1 MDKINSKY
9 FFEIDKTKPVYGL
22 ISTAIN
28 KFYLLD
34 NDYETLKLIQF
45 LIAKHE
51 YLSMNHFGTL
61 CMIGNANCDEY
72 GCDMITASN
81 PSDYD
86 IYPLSID
93 PQVDGENFDFNL
105 QENLFYI
112 RNVIVNTKKIIEDH
126 INDVKFKNA
135 QNNTIMIKKFFNM
148 LSTGDNDVKKIAL
161 FEEQFFNEYKLSE
174 EKMLDCVIEV
184 LYSLDLKNFGAEKIQ
199 KELSHGL
206 RKVLNKLGLMTK
218 VRLTDIGFVD
228 VVDRIVD

>member
-22 ISTAIN
+22 VSSANN

-34 NDYETLKLIQF
+34 NDYETLKLIQL

-51 YLSMNHFGTL
+51 YFGMNQFGTL
-61 CMIGNANCDEY
+61 CMIGNANCNEY
-72 GCDMITASN
+72 GCDMITAGN
-81 PSDYD
+81 PFDYD

-112 RNVIVNTKKIIEDH
+112 RNVIVNTKKIIENH
-126 INDVKFKNA
+126 INDVKFKDA
-135 QNNTIMIKKFFNM
+135 ENNTIMIKKFFNM
-148 LSTGDNDVKKIAL
+148 LSTSDNDVKKIAL
-161 FEEQFFNEYKLSE
+161 FEEQLLNEYKLSE
-174 EKMLDCVIEV
+174 EKILDCVIDV
-184 LYSLDLKNFGAEKIQ
+184 LYSLDLKNLGAEQIQ

-206 RKVLNKLGLMTK
+206 RKVLNKLGLMTR
-218 VRLTDIGFVD
+218 VRVADFVSVD
-228 VVDRIVD
+228 MIDRIVD

>member
-22 ISTAIN
+22 VSSANN

-34 NDYETLKLIQF
+34 NDYETLKLIQL

-51 YLSMNHFGTL
+51 YFGMNQFGTL
-61 CMIGNANCDEY
+61 CMIGNANCNEY
-72 GCDMITASN
+72 GCDMITAGN
-81 PSDYD
+81 PFDYD

-112 RNVIVNTKKIIEDH
+112 RNVIVNTKKIIENH
-126 INDVKFKNA
+126 INDVKFKDA
-135 QNNTIMIKKFFNM
+135 ENNTIMIKKFFNM
-148 LSTGDNDVKKIAL
+148 LSTSDNDVKKIAL
-161 FEEQFFNEYKLSE
+161 FEEQLLNEYKLSE
-174 EKMLDCVIEV
+174 EKILDCVIDV
-184 LYSLDLKNFGAEKIQ
+184 LYSLDLKNLGAEQIQ

-206 RKVLNKLGLMTK
+206 RKVLNKLGLMTR
-218 VRLTDIGFVD
+218 VRVADFGSVD
-228 VVDRIVD
+228 MIDRIVD